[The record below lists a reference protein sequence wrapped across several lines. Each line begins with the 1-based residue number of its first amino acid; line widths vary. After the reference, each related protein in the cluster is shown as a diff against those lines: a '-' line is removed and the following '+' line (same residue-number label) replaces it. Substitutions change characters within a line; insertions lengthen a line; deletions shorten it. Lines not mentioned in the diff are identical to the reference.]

1 MNILGI
7 ETSCDETSCA
17 VVAGGRKIL
26 SSVVSSQIPIH
37 RKYSGVVPELA
48 SRAHIENVNAVLDEA
63 LDKAGIRDIAGEISA
78 IAYTRGPGLA
88 GSLLVGQITA
98 QTLSSLYRL
107 PLIDVN
113 HIEGHLYAPL
123 LKFSAL
129 KPPYLALVVSGGH
142 TELIVVKDF
151 GNYTYLGGTRDDAAG
166 EAFDKVAKLL
176 GLGYPGGPVI
186 DVLAKKGDPK
196 AVRFPRPLLPGTW
209 EFSFSGLK
217 TAVVN
222 YVNNLSIGHCE
233 PRRGVAISSSESNR
247 LLRSARNDVCASFQ
261 AAVVDTLAE
270 KTFAAAG
277 RYGLK
282 TIVVGGGVAA
292 NSSLRTA
299 FTARGKREKRSVFLP
314 PLDLC
319 TDNAAMVACT
329 GYYRFKRGRVE
340 GGLQRIEPGMKLKNW
355 NEKNT

>member
-17 VVAGGRKIL
+17 VVADGRKIL

-63 LDKAGIRDIAGEISA
+63 LDKAGIRDIAGGISA

-107 PLIDVN
+107 PLIDIN

-123 LKFSAL
+123 LEFGAL

-142 TELIVVKDF
+142 TELIVVNDF

-222 YVNNLSIGHCE
+222 HVAGKKLS
-233 PRRGVAISSSESNR
+233 RGAIPGI
-247 LLRSARNDVCASFQ
+247 CASFQ